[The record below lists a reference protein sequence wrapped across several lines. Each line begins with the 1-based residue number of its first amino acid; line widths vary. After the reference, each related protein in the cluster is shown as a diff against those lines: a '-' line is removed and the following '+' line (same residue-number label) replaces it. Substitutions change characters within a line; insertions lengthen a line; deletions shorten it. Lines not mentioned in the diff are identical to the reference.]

1 MSLLPSAT
9 FATSIAPTG
18 GASDYAANALWATAG
33 AAGPGGGVTQLVAG
47 ANITLDPPT
56 GEGVVTITAAGGGA
70 GGVTSVTSGGPG
82 ITCIPT
88 TGAVVVDNT
97 GVTSLVAGT
106 AMSISGATGA
116 VTVNN
121 AGVTSLAAGPGIAVS
136 AATGGVTVSTVGF
149 PVFTGFQT
157 FSFTGS
163 GQVLVCNVTSNS
175 GFVNVGGAGLFTA
188 VASGYDLNG
197 SITLTNPAWNAQTI
211 VLGQLSGVAFT
222 QGGSAAPTTL
232 GIARAGNNT
241 QRVVTISGPASSGIP
256 NNLDG
261 GNPGF
266 YFIVIQGAL

>member
-33 AAGPGGGVTQLVAG
+33 ASGPGGGVTQLVAG

-56 GEGVVTITAAGGGA
+56 GEGVVTITAAGAA

-121 AGVTSLAAGPGIAVS
+121 AGVTALSAGPGIAVS
-136 AATGGVTVSTVGF
+136 GATGAVTVSAVGF
-149 PVFTGFQT
+149 PAVGFQNFVYDGNEVT
-157 FSFTGS
+157 FTVTGDAFRIEAINTS
-163 GQVLVCNVTSNS
+163 GNMFVDSASTSGWKSRN
-175 GFVNVGGAGLFTA
+175 
-188 VASGYDLNG
+188 
-197 SITLTNPAWNAQTI
+197 ITI
-211 VLGQLSGVAFT
+211 
-222 QGGSAAPTTL
+222 
-232 GIARAGNNT
+232 
-241 QRVVTISGPASSGIP
+241 
-256 NNLDG
+256 
-261 GNPGF
+261 
-266 YFIVIQGAL
+266 